1 MSPTPKVC
9 AKTGVV
15 FCGATKDEVAPET
28 ETRLLK
34 AWNTKQQPVMTGGN
48 AAAAASVEEEELH

>member
-9 AKTGVV
+9 AKTGVG
-15 FCGATKDEVAPET
+15 FCGATKDEAASET

-34 AWNTKQQPVMTGGN
+34 AWNAKQMGGN
-48 AAAAASVEEEELH
+48 AAASAEEEELH